1 MFKRVFLLLGVVC
14 CACSVK
20 AQWDTTIVH
29 SNGFELTITDSIEVP
44 YDEMMDSVF
53 ALLDRT
59 PIINGYLLDRGFQF
73 LDPHAYEGEPDSG
86 NTAHAPR
93 FRAGLGTLYT
103 SHMAGIEV
111 LPSPDELDS
120 LIELNTSVGHIPLL
134 IMAMHYNEIK
144 PNAFT
149 DSLLMMHGVQIVD
162 VSGRP
167 ESPYSNEVLFIATP
181 AINRSKDS
189 TITFK
194 LDANCIFTNITEPI
208 QQIWVDFGNGSGYI
222 PMSLGQTAQVTY
234 SGGAMRTIKVKVE
247 YGSGILRC
255 HSLFEPQLLYYST
268 AHNTFDLTSLNNQHS
283 GVTVSIAYSCDNT
296 LELDRPLIVV
306 EGFDPPSF
314 GNTGT
319 YSRYRTGLGNELRG
333 LLEGAGYDL
342 VYIDFHD
349 GADDLWRNAQAVK
362 DVIRKVNEIKS
373 VNAYE
378 NVVLGESMGGL
389 LARIALRQMENAME
403 DHDTRLYISLDA
415 PHQGANVPVGFEFV
429 TAELFHI
436 KIRANYIMT
445 WMEVAAL
452 IPGVAEEFPITA
464 KDVWDAATSEAAQQ
478 MLIQPVIFWDDLFHK
493 GAALFPDPHLTFQAV
508 LDNLGYPQQ
517 CRTVTLANGSG
528 ISEGQ
533 GFDANALILDA
544 EANSTQLLMNFLPI
558 DVVFRILPLGFGECD
573 IQVNASP
580 DATQGLSQVA
590 DIFVRSRGAALGRT
604 LLNKQYS
611 AEVTLPYDNAPGGMI
626 PVAGVMPVLP
636 VGINVLAEQICFVP
650 T

>member
-1 MFKRVFLLLGVVC
+1 MFKRIFLLLGVVC

-29 SNGFELTITDSIEVP
+29 TNDFELTITDSLEVP

-73 LDPHAYEGEPDSG
+73 LDPHSYEGEPDSG

-134 IMAMHYNEIK
+134 VMAMHYNEIK

-149 DSLLMMHGVQIVD
+149 DSLLGRMGEQIAD
-162 VSGRP
+162 VPGRP

-194 LDANCIFTNITEPI
+194 LDANCFFTNITEPI
-208 QQIWVDFGNGSGYI
+208 QQIWVDFGNGIGYV
-222 PMSLGQTAQVTY
+222 PMSFGQTAQVTY
-234 SGGAMRTIKVKVE
+234 TGGAVRTIKVKVE
-247 YGSGILRC
+247 YGSGRLEC
-255 HSLFEPQLLYYST
+255 HSLFEPQLLYYPT
-268 AHNTFDLTSLNNQHS
+268 AHNAFELTSPNNQHS

-314 GNTGT
+314 GNIGT
-319 YSRYRTGLGNELRG
+319 YTAFRNNLTRANLKE

-349 GADDLWRNAQAVK
+349 GADDLWRNAEAVK
-362 DVIRKVNEIKS
+362 DVIRWVNQNKS
-373 VNAYE
+373 GNAYE

-389 LARIALRQMENAME
+389 LARIALRQMENALE

-415 PHQGANVPVGFEFV
+415 PHQGANVPVGFEFL
-429 TAELFHI
+429 TAELFHVRI
-436 KIRANYIMT
+436 KGNYIMT
-445 WMEVAAL
+445 WMEVAARN
-452 IPGVAEEFPITA
+452 PGVAEEFPITA
-464 KDVWDAATSEAAQQ
+464 MDVWDAATSEAAQQ
-478 MLIQPVIFWDDLFHK
+478 LLIQPV
-493 GAALFPDPHLTFQAV
+493 
-508 LDNLGYPQQ
+508 
-517 CRTVTLANGSG
+517 
-528 ISEGQ
+528 
-533 GFDANALILDA
+533 
-544 EANSTQLLMNFLPI
+544 
-558 DVVFRILPLGFGECD
+558 
-573 IQVNASP
+573 
-580 DATQGLSQVA
+580 
-590 DIFVRSRGAALGRT
+590 
-604 LLNKQYS
+604 
-611 AEVTLPYDNAPGGMI
+611 
-626 PVAGVMPVLP
+626 
-636 VGINVLAEQICFVP
+636 
-650 T
+650 